1 MGSENAVWSI
11 TLVGEADQTFERL
24 LHELSGYVVEVE
36 RMDGRRFDA
45 VLIDAH
51 TFQPV
56 DEDGNPVE
64 KRQEIGRLQS
74 VHVY

>member
-1 MGSENAVWSI
+1 MGAGNAVWSI

-24 LHELSGYVVEVE
+24 LNELSGYVVQAKGIE
-36 RMDGRRFDA
+36 GTTFDA

-51 TFQPV
+51 NFQPV
-56 DEDGNPVE
+56 DEDGNPIE
-64 KRQEIGRLQS
+64 RPMEIGRLQS

>member
-1 MGSENAVWSI
+1 MGGIDAAWKI
-11 TLVGEADQTFERL
+11 TLFGEADQTFERL
-24 LHELSGYVVEVE
+24 LSELSGYVVEVE
-36 RMDGRRFDA
+36 RTDGRRLDA

-56 DEDGNPVE
+56 DEDGNPIE
-64 KRQEIGRLQS
+64 KPTEIRRVQS

>member
-1 MGSENAVWSI
+1 MGAREAVWSI

-24 LHELSGYVVEVE
+24 LHELSGYVVKVN
-36 RMDGRRFDA
+36 RMNGQEFDA
-45 VLIDAH
+45 MLIDAH

-56 DEDGNPVE
+56 DEHGNQVGIPQQV
-64 KRQEIGRLQS
+64 GRLQS